1 MLKTY
6 GQNYKFGNDDEILN
20 SFQKYLKNIAWNII
34 QDQILNII
42 ELDIS

>member
-6 GQNYKFGNDDEILN
+6 GQNYKFDNDDEILN
-20 SFQKYLKNIAWNII
+20 SFSKILKSMIWNII